1 MSDLPEPKVV
11 VVEAPKTAK
20 DRLIEKRDLHLTMV
34 LYYAGKASENLTAR
48 DKEQQQAD
56 DLSEAS
62 VALGHV
68 NKP

>member
-1 MSDLPEPKVV
+1 MSDLPE

-20 DRLIEKRDLHLTMV
+20 DRLIEKRDSALNMV
-34 LYYAGKASENLTAR
+34 RIYQADVDKATKSR
-48 DKEQQQAD
+48 DDYQQQAD
-56 DLSEAS
+56 DLSEAI

>member
-1 MSDLPEPKVV
+1 MSDLPE

-20 DRLIEKRDLHLTMV
+20 DRLIEKRDSALNMV
-34 LYYAGKASENLTAR
+34 RIYQADIDKATKSR
-48 DKEQQQAD
+48 DDHQQQAD
-56 DLSEAS
+56 DLSEAI

>member
-1 MSDLPEPKVV
+1 MTDEPTEAT
-11 VVEAPKTAK
+11 VEKTAK

-56 DLSEAS
+56 DLSEAI

>member
-1 MSDLPEPKVV
+1 MSDLPE

-20 DRLIEKRDLHLTMV
+20 DRLIEKRDSALTMV
-34 LYYAGKASENLTAR
+34 RYYQADVDKVTKSR
-48 DKEQQQAD
+48 DDYQQQAD
-56 DLSEAS
+56 DLSEAI

>member
-11 VVEAPKTAK
+11 VVEDPKTAK

-56 DLSEAS
+56 DLSEAI